1 MDFDGAVKAHSNWM
15 LRLFGYAKGS
25 SKEKLDPKT
34 IAKDNVCDLG
44 KWLYGDGQKYAGEP
58 EFSELIKA
66 HAAFHKSAASVVE
79 LVDQGK
85 RAAAQQIL
93 MSSDSDY
100 CQGSSKVIG
109 LLRKMERK
117 CAGVKN

>member
-15 LRLFGYAKGS
+15 LRLFCYAKGT

-44 KWLYGDGQKYAGEP
+44 KWLYGDGRKYAGEP
-58 EFSELIKA
+58 EFAELIA
-66 HAAFHKSAASVVE
+66 THAAFHKSAASVVE

-85 RAAAQQIL
+85 SAAAQQIL
-93 MSSDSDY
+93 MSRDSDY
-100 CQGSSKVIG
+100 YQGSSKVIL
-109 LLRKMERK
+109 LLRRIEKK
-117 CAGVKN
+117 CAGVTN